1 MSRITEKLK
10 AGTIAAYLD
19 LEERLKAKMF
29 EAGMLVRAEAAYFEG
44 IILVPVSG
52 TRFDYYTD
60 GSRSNIP
67 VWAVQNLTTHE
78 VRFFLASA
86 LVAISA
92 DDGLKYEV

>member
-1 MSRITEKLK
+1 
-10 AGTIAAYLD
+10 
-19 LEERLKAKMF
+19 MF

-60 GSRSNIP
+60 GSRPHLP
-67 VWAVQNLTTHE
+67 VWAVLNLTTHE
-78 VRFFLASA
+78 VRYFLASA

-92 DDGLKYEV
+92 DDDTRLEA